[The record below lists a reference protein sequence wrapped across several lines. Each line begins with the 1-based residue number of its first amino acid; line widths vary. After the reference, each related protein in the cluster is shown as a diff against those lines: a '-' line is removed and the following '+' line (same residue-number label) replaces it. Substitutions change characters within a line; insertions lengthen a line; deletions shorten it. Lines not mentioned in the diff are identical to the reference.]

1 LKFIQKTFPVN
12 TAECGI
18 SRRLCEGCED
28 ESHGR
33 LADVPQ
39 ALLVVIN
46 HKPVLLCGFQAVGLG
61 PLRVAEFIVRGL

>member
-1 LKFIQKTFPVN
+1 M
-12 TAECGI
+12 GW
-18 SRRLCEGCED
+18 ED

-46 HKPVLLCGFQAVGLG
+46 HKPILLHGFQAVGLG
-61 PLRVAEFIVRGL
+61 PLRVAEFIVRGLKIHIHIQSRETK